1 MSAPPIY
8 RDTADA
14 QFKRYAIG
22 REIELEIQDI
32 QALADATTVNLFTTA
47 TAPVNIATSV
57 ATNNDITIGPV
68 GNRIVIDNTTGSE
81 VIRLDGD
88 VEITGSEDV
97 TGATTFNGNVQIGDV
112 GEGDTLSVYAAS
124 TFYNNV
130 TLGESTVGGDTI
142 TFLGKAGTPAQIVF
156 TDAQVATDL
165 VFDDAAARAITI
177 DSQNLTMSTTSSGIL
192 SLDSAGTLI
201 LDGATSVS
209 MQSAGVFGVFL
220 DSNGDVVIGSNVP
233 YPIGNTAQLT
243 VIEEIVNTP
252 VITLKSGAPTET
264 SILTGSTDPS
274 GGAGIPAP
282 RGSLY
287 LINTGSLYVKSGVGD
302 TNWDIIGTTA
312 GSTLQAAYTASA
324 APALIT
330 MSTFKNLTFQT
341 NESLGSESDFLVE
354 QAIGGAD
361 YLLCDASADTIIL
374 GSAGIGI
381 SAAADITMTGAT
393 PLITADSVN
402 LTISTTTN
410 SNVVLSGADDVV
422 VTTGTAAGDAFA
434 VNSTM
439 LYVDAQNGVTGFGTA
454 TPDVL
459 DVVTISKAGDNLLR
473 LINSADAAEVE
484 VLTGTSPTGIT
495 GQAGSLYL
503 MYEATGGAKAYLN
516 TSAAATGIVWTEL
529 GFATGT
535 DLQVA
540 YDNFGGGP
548 ATVTLDATG
557 DLSWLVTAGSN
568 WDIIWSDDNG
578 DDFLKVDE
586 TNDAIV
592 LGSTGGT
599 TERYVSFVGKVNTDI
614 AFDGTAQALTNAAAN
629 VTVSTTGSGDVILT
643 SAGAVDINS
652 TGIVTVDGTSF
663 SIDGT
668 VASNVSVTAANLT
681 LSTIGTGDVL
691 VTSADAVTV
700 SGDAI
705 TLDANNTN
713 GFSIDGTAASNVSV
727 TSGNLTLSTLVGG
740 DVIVT
745 SIGAVNIDGGGT
757 NGLVSIDAAG
767 TGDITLTCANDAL
780 ADIIFKA
787 HNASNPLQ
795 YNDTVNVDLAVGG
808 AFGTAGTT
816 LSIVGALNALDAAL
830 TAGDVIASYT
840 TGEPVTKGDLLY
852 LNATTGTVGLA
863 DADAAGKTRPIGF
876 ANASALIAA
885 SVEVV
890 LAGEV
895 EINATAFVAAD
906 IGKAVF
912 MDKTTPGQVVTTPPA
927 IAGDTV
933 LQVGVLSFA
942 NGVANGK
949 VVIHFGEPTLL

>member
-1 MSAPPIY
+1 MSSPPIY
-8 RDTADA
+8 RDITDG
-14 QFKRYAIG
+14 QYKRYAIG
-22 REIELEIQDI
+22 REIELEIQEI

-57 ATNNDITIGPV
+57 ATHNDITIGPV

-124 TFYNNV
+124 LFYNNV

-156 TDAQVATDL
+156 TDAQVATNL
-165 VFDDAAARAITI
+165 VFDDAAPRAITI
-177 DSQNLTMSTTSSGIL
+177 DSQNFTMSTTSSGIL
-192 SLDSAGTLI
+192 TLDSAGTLI

-220 DSNGDVVIGSNVP
+220 DSNGDVVVGSNVP
-233 YPIGNTAQLT
+233 YPVGNTAQLT

-330 MSTFKNLTFQT
+330 MTTFKNLTFQT

-354 QAIGGAD
+354 QAVGGAD

-381 SAAADITMTGAT
+381 SANADITMIGAT
-393 PLITADSVN
+393 PLITAASVD
-402 LTISTTTN
+402 LTVSTTVTGD
-410 SNVVLSGADDVV
+410 VVLSGVDGVV
-422 VTTGTAAGDAFA
+422 VTTGVAAGDAFV

-439 LYVDAQNGVTGFGTA
+439 LYVDSQNSVTGFGTA
-454 TPDVL
+454 TPDIL

-484 VLTGTSPTGIT
+484 ILTGTNPTGIT

-503 MYEATGGAKAYLN
+503 KYEATGAAKAYLN
-516 TSAAATGIVWTEL
+516 TSAAATGIIWTEI

-540 YDNFGGGP
+540 YDNFVGA

-586 TNDAIV
+586 TNDAVV

-599 TERYVSFVGKVNTDI
+599 TERYVNFAGKVNTDI

-629 VTVSTTGSGDVILT
+629 VTVSTTGGSGDVILT
-643 SAGAVDINS
+643 SAGAVDVNA
-652 TGIVTVDGTSF
+652 TGLVTIDGTTF

-668 VASNVSVTAANLT
+668 LASNVSVTAANLT

-691 VTSADAVTV
+691 VSSADAVTV
-700 SGDAI
+700 SGDAV
-705 TLDANNTN
+705 TVDANNTN

-727 TSGNLTLSTLVGG
+727 TSGDLTLSTLVGG
-740 DVIVT
+740 AVIVN
-745 SIGAVNIDGGGT
+745 SFGAVNIDGGL
-757 NGLVSIDAAG
+757 NGIVSIDAAG

-787 HNASNPLQ
+787 HNAANPLQ

-840 TGEPVTKGDLLY
+840 TVEAVTKGDLLY
-852 LNATTGTVGLA
+852 ITATTGTVGLA

-906 IGKAVF
+906 IGKYVF

-927 IAGDTV
+927 VAGDTV
-933 LQVGVLSFA
+933 LQVGVISFA
-942 NGVANGK
+942 NGIANGK